1 MPTEVPPWCICLGPA
16 LGTIGICCILSFKQG
31 QRGTLL
37 IFGAGFGPGICRIH
51 FDCWFFLP
59 HCKASSI
66 AWVFCSLFFALVFFS
81 ENWWDGRGKDN
92 GTVIFL
98 YFSAFC
104 EINVLQSKKEKTMGL
119 LSSFRPL
126 RCHLSLGRRPSPHCK
141 TCFCFC
147 KMVNDKHP
155 SKVRPSSANLHQW
168 LDDNH
173 SSTC

>member
-66 AWVFCSLFFALVFFS
+66 AWFFCSLFFCVSFLFR
-81 ENWWDGRGKDN
+81 ELMGWKRERQWDCHLS
-92 GTVIFL
+92 ILLCFL
-98 YFSAFC
+98 WNKCTA
-104 EINVLQSKKEKTMGL
+104 IKKGKTMGL

-126 RCHLSLGRRPSPHCK
+126 RCHLSLGQRPSPHCK

-147 KMVNDKHP
+147 KMVNDKHL